1 MCCPSVTQRVRCST
15 WRKVSYTTRRS
26 PLQPF
31 CVAPTLDSTPDAH
44 HLTLADQ
51 PIEKSCDAIDFV
63 PSTRLLYQNDVVPAG
78 NHISVTMQQDPQT
91 LPESFAW
98 RPRTVSQYM
107 YVYCIYIYIYVYL
120 LERQCDTHRASIK
133 FSQYLPFWRS
143 VY

>member
-91 LPESFAW
+91 LPESFTW

-107 YVYCIYIYIYVYL
+107 YVYCIYIYVYL